1 MHADR
6 PQLERVVVADDNRII
21 RAVLGELFTRLG
33 IEVIEAADGREAL
46 ERILSSSP
54 QLAVLDVVM
63 PHLDGFQ
70 VADQLNKLCGGAR
83 PVIFMT
89 TAVYKTSMWE
99 SEAKRTYGAAE
110 YLRKPIDPDDL
121 RARVNRYFQ
130 RPGERP
136 ADVASE
142 PPPGTIRSSVPP
154 GEANV
159 EIVTPESPRRKA
171 SSSRGITT
179 MCRTFETSRTFPWP
193 RASPPR
199 RSRWIVRSS
208 YSTRVRSKRTLHGSC
223 PLRYARLRSRR
234 RSFGSSW
241 IETVAV
247 TDASPSSIIC
257 MRSVS

>member
-46 ERILSSSP
+46 DRILSSSP

-110 YLRKPIDPDDL
+110 YLRKPVDPDDL
-121 RARVNRYFQ
+121 LARVNRYFQ
-130 RPGERP
+130 LPGERQ
-136 ADVASE
+136 ADVAS
-142 PPPGTIRSSVPP
+142 
-154 GEANV
+154 
-159 EIVTPESPRRKA
+159 
-171 SSSRGITT
+171 
-179 MCRTFETSRTFPWP
+179 
-193 RASPPR
+193 
-199 RSRWIVRSS
+199 
-208 YSTRVRSKRTLHGSC
+208 
-223 PLRYARLRSRR
+223 
-234 RSFGSSW
+234 
-241 IETVAV
+241 
-247 TDASPSSIIC
+247 
-257 MRSVS
+257 